1 MSVSII
7 TLKSDMK
14 NAKKKNVDKQE
25 FLVDVQRHYC
35 GVSFECEKQVYRV
48 GTAYNFF
55 GAKNILKGAMFNEP
69 QYTYSVL
76 SSFFFFGGLCKG
88 GPLSRRPLPR
98 VTCKCSNWTHIFQT
112 LNNER

>member
-76 SSFFFFGGLCKG
+76 SSFFFLVAFAKG
-88 GPLSRRPLPR
+88 VLFRGDLYLELR
-98 VTCKCSNWTHIFQT
+98 VSARIGHTFFK
-112 LNNER
+112 R